1 MVEEFTE
8 EDWEELLPAT
18 TVRSPGSRY
27 VRYVLAF
34 AALCLGSTAIVI
46 GRSADA
52 SIESSVSTLLPLY
65 AGITVLVGICW
76 WAETRLD

>member
-8 EDWEELLPAT
+8 EDWEELLPGT
-18 TVRSPGSRY
+18 TVSYPGSRY

-34 AALCLGSTAIVI
+34 TALCLGSTAIVI
-46 GRSADA
+46 ARGADA
-52 SIESSVSTLLPLY
+52 SIESAVSTMLPLY
-65 AGITVLVGICW
+65 AGITVLVAICW